1 MIQLRDYQREAV
13 NRTIEWIKRNIA
25 PCLVEM
31 SVGAGKSLYV
41 AEVARLIHEMSGKR
55 VLCIAPRSELVI
67 QNHSRYLALGLQAS
81 IYSASAGQKSLR
93 YPVVFATPGTFAKVA
108 ERLGHEFAAVIVDE
122 GEGITNTIRKIIE
135 DMRKGSPNLRV
146 IGTTGTPFVTGQGYV
161 YAHDEEGRA
170 MPETKARDPYYVRL
184 LYRVTTRYL
193 LDRGFL
199 TQPIVGDTGVESYDT
214 LELMPNRAGK
224 FNPADIDR
232 VFVGHGRKTATIV
245 ADAMRRMSG
254 RKAIVFFAATAR
266 HAEEIMASLH
276 PDYAAVVTGE
286 TKNRDV
292 ILKKFAAGK
301 LRVLVTINILTVGW
315 DCPTVDGLVLMRATE
330 SARLLTQIV
339 GRCLRL
345 HPDKKDS
352 LILDYAANFERH
364 SKEAGD
370 IFDLDIRAS
379 YKGEGKAE
387 VECHCPSCNG
397 VNVFAARP
405 NPSELPINDM
415 GYFCDL
421 DGNEILD
428 SVTGKPLPGHLGRRC
443 RNLLPVKG
451 GEYVQ
456 CDYFW
461 SCKIC
466 PVCECDNDIAARY
479 CRECKE
485 ELIDPAQKLTEIHQ
499 KAKKDPTKP
508 QCDEVLNMEVVETL
522 SRSGNPIARVTFTTP
537 YRVFTVYFQREATNQ
552 WQHEQYRRFLEV
564 GTPRTVTAVKD
575 GDFWKIKAYNQ
586 PTDDEVLQ
594 ERMKQYE
601 ATKLAA

>member
-1 MIQLRDYQREAV
+1 MIQLRDYQQEAV
-13 NRTIEWIKRNIA
+13 QKTIAWIKRNIA

-31 SVGAGKSLYV
+31 SVGAGKSIYV
-41 AEVARLIHEMSGKR
+41 AEVARLIHEMSEKR

-67 QNHSRYLALGLQAS
+67 QNHSKYLALGEQAS
-81 IYSASAGQKSLR
+81 IYSESAGQKSLR
-93 YPVVFATPGTFAKVA
+93 HPVVFATPGTFAKVA
-108 ERLGHEFAAVIVDE
+108 ERLGHEFAAVVVDE
-122 GEGITNTIRKIIE
+122 GEGITPTIRKIIE
-135 DMRKGSPNLRV
+135 DMRKCSPNLRV
-146 IGTTGTPFVTGQGYV
+146 IGTTGTPFVTGNGYV

-193 LDRGFL
+193 LNRGFL
-199 TQPIVGDTGVESYDT
+199 TQPIVGETGVESYDT

-232 VFVGHGRKTATIV
+232 VFVGHGRKTAVIV

-292 ILKKFAAGK
+292 ILKKFADGK
-301 LRVLVTINILTVGW
+301 LRVLISINILSVGW

-345 HPDKKDS
+345 HSDKKDS
-352 LILDYAANFERH
+352 LVLDYAANFDRH

-379 YKGEGKAE
+379 YKGEGNAD

-397 VNVFAARP
+397 VNVFSARP

-421 DGNEILD
+421 DGNEFLD
-428 SVTGKPLPGHLGRRC
+428 RVTGKPLPGHMGRRC

-456 CDYFW
+456 CDYYW

-485 ELIDPAQKLTEIHQ
+485 ELIDPASKLIEMHRQ
-499 KAKKDPTKP
+499 LKKDPTRP
-508 QCDEVLNMEVVETL
+508 QCDEVLEIEYVHGL
-522 SRSGNPIARVTFTTP
+522 SRAGNDMVTAHITTSRRKFTIYLLENSEPAARRKLAFIRATANFTTK
-537 YRVFTVYFQREATNQ
+537 
-552 WQHEQYRRFLEV
+552 
-564 GTPRTVTAVKD
+564 PRTIGYVKD
-575 GDFWKIKAYNQ
+575 GDFWKVLSFDH
-586 PTDDEVLQ
+586 PTDDEILRQ
-594 ERMKQYE
+594 KI
-601 ATKLAA
+601 AA

>member
-1 MIQLRDYQREAV
+1 MFKLREYQQIAV
-13 NRTIEWIKRNIA
+13 NKTIDWIKKNIA

-41 AEVARLIHEMSGKR
+41 AEVARIINEMSGKR
-55 VLCIAPRSELVI
+55 VLCIAPRSELVL
-67 QNHSRYLALGLQAS
+67 QNSERYKALGLQCS

-93 YPVVFATPGTFAKVA
+93 HPVVFATPGTFAKVA
-108 ERLGHEFAAVIVDE
+108 ECRGHEFAAVIVDE

-135 DMRKGSPNLRV
+135 DMRKGNPNLRV

-170 MPETKARDPYYVRL
+170 MPEAKARDPYYVRL

-214 LELMPNRAGK
+214 LELMPNRSGK

-232 VFVGHGRKTATIV
+232 VFVGHGRKTAMIV

-286 TKNRDV
+286 TKNRDL
-292 ILKKFAAGK
+292 ILKKFADGK

-345 HPDKKDS
+345 HKEKKDS
-352 LILDYAANFERH
+352 LILDYADNFERH
-364 SKEAGD
+364 SKDAGD

-379 YKGEGKAE
+379 YKGEGKSE

-405 NPSELPINDM
+405 NPSELPTNDM

-421 DGNEILD
+421 DGNEIID
-428 SVTGKPLPGHLGRRC
+428 SVTGKPMPGHMGRRC

-479 CRECKE
+479 CRGCKE
-485 ELIDPAQKLTEIHQ
+485 ELINPNDKLIAIH
-499 KAKKDPTKP
+499 KKHKKDPNQV
-508 QCDEVLNMEVVETL
+508 QCDEVLEMEVTETL
-522 SRSGNPIARVTFTTP
+522 SRAGNPMLRVHFYTP
-537 YRVFTVYFQREATNQ
+537 YRMFPVYYQRQAQSQWVHEKYTLFMNNTAGATQ
-552 WQHEQYRRFLEV
+552 K
-564 GTPRTVTAVKD
+564 PRTVEYRKNPD
-575 GDFWKIKAYNQ
+575 GFYETLSFGKM
-586 PTDDEVLQ
+586 TDDEKLQ
-594 ERMKQYE
+594 ERI
-601 ATKLAA
+601 A